1 MSQTRRNEGKC
12 CDAVLRVLEH
22 RLNTQRTDLHVPD
35 RADRTSQRVDVCVA
49 LGGERYVLEHTR
61 IEPFVGATETGV
73 FLGEFMDP
81 IKERLS
87 APLPGPALYGLE
99 LPQDPRFD
107 RGGRGSQRRIAKAQE
122 ALAEFVSAEAPSLY
136 ERALASGRR
145 GMAFTAQEVPSLT
158 RYYYL
163 ARLTCSITGKPSAT
177 DTGQFGAVR
186 IVDDNLEEQR
196 IERLRKALADKCP
209 KLQHCKDR
217 GARTV
222 LVLEDDDIANSNSV
236 VVREALNR
244 AGEERTDLP
253 NEIYLVETKVNTWY
267 MWPMNSAAVACFP
280 RDFDIECKALESTD
294 LDDLMCKRN
303 SSFQCEVCLGH

>member
-73 FLGEFMDP
+73 FLGEFMNP
-81 IKERLS
+81 IKERLT
-87 APLPGPALYGLE
+87 APLPGPAFYDLK

-136 ERALASGRR
+136 ERALASGCR
-145 GMAFTAQEVPSLT
+145 GMASTAQEIPGLT
-158 RYYYL
+158 RYL
-163 ARLTCSITGKPSAT
+163 ARLTCSLTGKPSAV
-177 DTGQFGAVR
+177 DTGQFGTVR
-186 IVDDNLEEQR
+186 NVDDNLEEQR
-196 IERLRKALADKCP
+196 IVRLRKALADKCP
-209 KLQHCKDR
+209 KLQHCKYR

-222 LVLEDDDIANSNSV
+222 LVLEDDDIALSNSV

-253 NEIYLVETKVNTWY
+253 DEIYLVETKVNTWY
-267 MWPMNSAAVACFP
+267 MWPMNSAAIACFP
-280 RDFDIECKALESTD
+280 RDFDIECKVLESTD

-303 SSFQCEVCLGH
+303 SSFQCDVCLGH